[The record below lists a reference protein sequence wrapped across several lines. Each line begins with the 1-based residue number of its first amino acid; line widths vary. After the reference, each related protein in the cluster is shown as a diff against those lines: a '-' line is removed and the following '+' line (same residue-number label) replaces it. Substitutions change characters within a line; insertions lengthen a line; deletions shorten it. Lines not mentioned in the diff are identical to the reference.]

1 MNPAPISR
9 ITGGEAEDYATM
21 SDFCK
26 LFMDEMDSLYQLSF
40 LLTGDHEKAEQCF
53 VAGLED
59 SVKQN
64 LVFKQW
70 ARAWAKRMIVVNA
83 VRMIAPRPDHTAGP
97 PIAVDLEFARDF
109 HIVHDKDGMLVSVLE
124 LADFERFVFVMSVLE
139 RFPQQDCS
147 ALLGCSL
154 QEFSEARARA
164 LVQVARS
171 YAERAGSDV
180 EALTH

>member
-1 MNPAPISR
+1 MNDAAMSR
-9 ITGGEAEDYATM
+9 ITAGEAEDYATM
-21 SDFCK
+21 SDFCR
-26 LFMDEMDSLYQLSF
+26 LFMDEMSTLYQLSF

-64 LVFKQW
+64 LIFKQW

-83 VRMIAPRPDHTAGP
+83 IRMIAPRPEHAADP
-97 PIAVDLEFARDF
+97 QMAVDLEFARDF
-109 HIVHDKDGMLVSVLE
+109 HIVRDKEGTLAGVLE

-139 RFPQQDCS
+139 RYPEQDCL

-154 QEFSEARARA
+154 QEFREARTLA
-164 LVQVARS
+164 LQRIAQSHITRVGVA
-171 YAERAGSDV
+171 V
-180 EALTH
+180 EALTS

>member
-1 MNPAPISR
+1 MNDVAISR
-9 ITGGEAEDYATM
+9 TAAGEAEDYATM
-21 SDFCK
+21 SDFCR
-26 LFMDEMDSLYQLSF
+26 LFMDEMSTLYQLSF
-40 LLTGDHEKAEQCF
+40 LLTGDHEKAEKCF

-64 LVFKQW
+64 LIFKQW
-70 ARAWAKRMIVVNA
+70 ARVWAKRMIVVNA
-83 VRMIAPRPDHTAGP
+83 VRMIAPRPDHDADP
-97 PIAVDLEFARDF
+97 PMSVDLEFARDF
-109 HIVHDKDGMLVSVLE
+109 HIVRDKDGMLASVLE

-139 RFPQQDCS
+139 RYPEQDCL

-154 QEFSEARARA
+154 QEFREARTRA